1 MKRITLFKQSVFTT
15 MLLSV
20 TVTAFAAGGQ
30 SNGPGRNPNPY
41 AVSATG
47 AASRS
52 QETALASN
60 VNPRAMVPRTAADG
74 TANVTGSAGYGKTRA
89 QVRAELLEAQRAG
102 LAPVHKND
110 YPPSAETIARNRVRF
125 QQIEQAWHTGD
136 QVTASEQ

>member
-1 MKRITLFKQSVFTT
+1 MKRTTLFKQSVFAT
-15 MLLSV
+15 LFLSA

-30 SNGPGRNPNPY
+30 ANGPGRNPNPY
-41 AVSATG
+41 AVSAAG
-47 AASRS
+47 SSSRS
-52 QETALASN
+52 QETALAC
-60 VNPRAMVPRTAADG
+60 NPNPGAMAPGTGADG
-74 TANVTGSAGYGKTRA
+74 PANVSGSAGYGKTRA
-89 QVRAELLEAQRAG
+89 EVRAELLQAQRAG